1 MARNNLSLGVDA
13 RDRTG
18 ARASVL
24 TVVSVVLLVL
34 SFVPGLGSGD
44 IVAGD
49 PVSWLPI
56 LLIVLGRGLYLL
68 FRQRP

>member
-49 PVSWLPI
+49 PASWLPI